1 MNIINTPMNTM
12 DTPIKKAHVLIIDDD
27 EVMRRLYGSLLG
39 KAGYEVIYAPDST
52 QGRELARRFHPDLI
66 LMDIEMPVENGIDAS
81 GRLKKEPQTAD
92 IPIVLLT
99 NSDLSIEAEK
109 WMKEIAIT
117 DYIQKGISNDDFIER
132 IGKIINKT
140 VDKTA

>member
-1 MNIINTPMNTM
+1 MHI
-12 DTPIKKAHVLIIDDD
+12 LIIDDD

-39 KAGYEVIYAPDST
+39 KAGYEVIYSPDAV

-66 LMDIEMPVENGIDAS
+66 LMDIEMPIEDGITAS
-81 GRLKKEPQTAD
+81 RRLKEEPQTSD

-117 DYIQKGISNDDFIER
+117 EYIQKGISNEDFIAR
-132 IGKIINKT
+132 IEKIVK
-140 VDKTA
+140 